1 MSHSF
6 AGGYIRFN
14 SNLNICRGIAA
25 GRSIVETIERHI
37 VEAYIRDY
45 SIASASYEMMGLML
59 NNQYV
64 EERIK
69 LFNIENLYIY
79 GGTYMAVQLYVNI
92 KGIVDKSGG
101 TVVQDLI
108 SVLPLDIFQ
117 KQYQNEKVIVTSIR
131 FFQEIKQDL
140 QQFIDAENILGIGEF
155 LMGLV

>member
-1 MSHSF
+1 M
-6 AGGYIRFN
+6 
-14 SNLNICRGIAA
+14 
-25 GRSIVETIERHI
+25 ETIERHI

-79 GGTYMAVQLYVNI
+79 GGTYMAVQLYRAGKDYVNI
-92 KGIVDKSGG
+92 KGIVDRAGG

-108 SVLPLDIFQ
+108 SVLPLDVFQ

-140 QQFIDAENILGIGEF
+140 QLFVDAENILGIGEF

>member
-1 MSHSF
+1 MNK
-6 AGGYIRFN
+6 AERQILEGYVR
-14 SNLNICRGIAA
+14 
-25 GRSIVETIERHI
+25 EYH
-37 VEAYIRDY
+37 
-45 SIASASYEMMGLML
+45 IASASYEMMGLVL
-59 NNQYV
+59 NDTYLR
-64 EERIK
+64 ERFR
-69 LFNIENLYIY
+69 LFHIENAYIY
-79 GGTYMAVQLYVNI
+79 GGTYMAVQLYRAGKDYVNI

>member
-1 MSHSF
+1 M
-6 AGGYIRFN
+6 
-14 SNLNICRGIAA
+14 NICRGIAA

-79 GGTYMAVQLYVNI
+79 GGTYMAVQLYRAGKDYVNI

>member
-1 MSHSF
+1 M
-6 AGGYIRFN
+6 
-14 SNLNICRGIAA
+14 
-25 GRSIVETIERHI
+25 ETIERHI

-79 GGTYMAVQLYVNI
+79 GGTYMAVQLYRAGKDYVNI